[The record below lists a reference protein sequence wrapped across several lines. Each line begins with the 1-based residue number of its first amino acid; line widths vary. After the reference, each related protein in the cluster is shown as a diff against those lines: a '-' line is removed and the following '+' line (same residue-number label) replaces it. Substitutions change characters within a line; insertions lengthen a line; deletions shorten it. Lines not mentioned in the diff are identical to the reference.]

1 LADPHFNIPGQIDVL
16 LGAEVSYSIFSGQQY
31 PLSDCAILHSTTLG
45 WVLAGKTFLPSAH
58 VNNEPP
64 SHHPNINSALALL
77 STKSETLR
85 QEEAEVERHFLRT
98 VCRDENGRFVVQ
110 LPLRQPID
118 DLGDSRC
125 MAVQRFFNVEKRLAK
140 DPYLATEYRKFMAE
154 YLALGHMEVV
164 PENET
169 EFKSYYLPHHA
180 IIKSN
185 SLTTKVRVVFDG
197 SAPSKSGVS
206 LNDIL
211 SRGPATQPEL
221 FSILLRFRVHK
232 YFLTGDVE
240 KMYRQVNV
248 SSSDCNLQR
257 IVYRDSPED
266 PVVDYRLLTV
276 TYGTKSASFL
286 ATKCLSQLAN
296 DTSVPSVSRAIAEDF
311 YVDDLITG
319 ATSIDECFFMY
330 TELCRV
336 LNAAGMP
343 LRKWCSNSPLL
354 LNKIPHTQ
362 DDPSYLLRLNDE
374 DTIST
379 LGLTW
384 QPSSDCFRFLFK
396 NWDPPVEMSKRL
408 LLSDISKIF
417 DPLGLL
423 TPVLIKGKIF
433 LQQLWTLKLGWDSP
447 LSTDIVSRWKQFYHQ
462 FKEIEHTRMP
472 RIVLDIDSPII
483 ELHRFA
489 DASQEAYGA
498 CVYIRSVA
506 ANGSITVSL
515 VASKSIVA
523 PLKPTTIP
531 RLELSGALLLAELAH
546 NVLLELAKVNIII
559 NSSSIMLWSNS
570 TIVLSWINTSKP
582 LKVFVANRVAQITDL
597 TNPSQ
602 WMHVPTSSN
611 PADIITRSID
621 VQSLSHNQLW
631 WNGPTW
637 LRQDR
642 KYWPACR
649 PLTEEV
655 PETRQVKLIL
665 AAVLPATTLL
675 DQY

>member
-1 LADPHFNIPGQIDVL
+1 
-16 LGAEVSYSIFSGQQY
+16 
-31 PLSDCAILHSTTLG
+31 
-45 WVLAGKTFLPSAH
+45 
-58 VNNEPP
+58 
-64 SHHPNINSALALL
+64 
-77 STKSETLR
+77 
-85 QEEAEVERHFLRT
+85 
-98 VCRDENGRFVVQ
+98 
-110 LPLRQPID
+110 
-118 DLGDSRC
+118 
-125 MAVQRFFNVEKRLAK
+125 
-140 DPYLATEYRKFMAE
+140 
-154 YLALGHMEVV
+154 
-164 PENET
+164 
-169 EFKSYYLPHHA
+169 
-180 IIKSN
+180 
-185 SLTTKVRVVFDG
+185 
-197 SAPSKSGVS
+197 
-206 LNDIL
+206 
-211 SRGPATQPEL
+211 
-221 FSILLRFRVHK
+221 
-232 YFLTGDVE
+232 
-240 KMYRQVNV
+240 MYRQVNV

-276 TYGTKSASFL
+276 TYGTKPASFL

-296 DTSVPSVSRAIAEDF
+296 DTSVPSVSRAITEDF

-319 ATSIDECFFMY
+319 ASSIDECFFMY

-384 QPSSDCFRFLFK
+384 QPSIDCFRFVFK

-462 FKEIEHTRMP
+462 FKELEHIRVP

-483 ELHRFA
+483 ELHGFA

-498 CVYIRSVA
+498 CVYVRSVA
-506 ANGSITVSL
+506 ASGSITVSL
-515 VASKSIVA
+515 AVSKSRVA
-523 PLKPTTIP
+523 PPKPTTIP

-559 NSSSIMLWSNS
+559 NSSSIMLWSDS

-597 TNPSQ
+597 TSPSQ
-602 WMHVPTSSN
+602 WMHVPTISN
-611 PADIITRSID
+611 PADMITRGID

-631 WNGPTW
+631 WNGPAW
-637 LRQDR
+637 LSQDR
-642 KYWPACR
+642 KCWPAW
-649 PLTEEV
+649 PPSTDDV
-655 PETRQVKLIL
+655 PETRQVKLVL
-665 AAVLPATTLL
+665 AAVLL
-675 DQY
+675 DQFSDFMRLIRITAWVLRFCSNASIPSNRCDIMKLGPLTVVELSKAKTTWLLHAQRCAFHNELDQLSKNQQLSRQSQLKKLHPFIDISGPFSCNPACDCLVFSVCRTGRTYCHSVNH